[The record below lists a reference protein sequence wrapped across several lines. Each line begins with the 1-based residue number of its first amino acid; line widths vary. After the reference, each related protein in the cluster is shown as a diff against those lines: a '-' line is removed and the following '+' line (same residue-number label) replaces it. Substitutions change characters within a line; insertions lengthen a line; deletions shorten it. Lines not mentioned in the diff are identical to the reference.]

1 MPTNVPLNDD
11 GFEDPA
17 AFMNSPT
24 ASSVTNSASRRT
36 TLGAPSSA
44 GTSRRTTKGRMSQ
57 LDGSDDDDDLGPGLD
72 ATLEEDDYDG
82 ESLLGGSKVMLTIQL
97 PTRLSLVYQVCDRDS
112 RSWVPRAD
120 ILEPT
125 TVPLPRRSELAPA
138 TPGTN
143 VDDLPSPSASIS
155 RSISKSA
162 SKRKSTLGGSPGQ
175 NVSRRSIATTI
186 NRSPL
191 TSRSIDFEDESML
204 LEDNDEDDL
213 DPTVSPNSR
222 RQSRRDTMATDHE
235 GDMSVDAARHRND
248 RKSMASRKSYAED
261 QSIGMIGVDEDDDE
275 DMDQNHAFDNGGG
288 EDEDEDDLQADEE
301 QAEAEIAL
309 DDDEPAVNE
318 DDVSEVDQDE
328 DTGEET
334 AVERPPPKAKKAK
347 VVKPAKQKTIR
358 RSRQRSDS
366 SSSSSTSP
374 IKRARVSGFPL
385 VPGE

>member
-1 MPTNVPLNDD
+1 
-11 GFEDPA
+11 
-17 AFMNSPT
+17 
-24 ASSVTNSASRRT
+24 
-36 TLGAPSSA
+36 
-44 GTSRRTTKGRMSQ
+44 
-57 LDGSDDDDDLGPGLD
+57 
-72 ATLEEDDYDG
+72 
-82 ESLLGGSKVMLTIQL
+82 
-97 PTRLSLVYQVCDRDS
+97 
-112 RSWVPRAD
+112 VPRAD

-162 SKRKSTLGGSPGQ
+162 SKRKSTLGGSPNQ

-213 DPTVSPNSR
+213 DPTISPNSR

-261 QSIGMIGVDEDDDE
+261 QSIGTIGVDDEEDDE

-288 EDEDEDDLQADEE
+288 GEDEDEDDLQADED

-309 DDDEPAVNE
+309 DDDEPLVNE
-318 DDVSEVDQDE
+318 DDASEVDQDE

-358 RSRQRSDS
+358 RARQRSDS